1 MKLAGII
8 TAAVM
13 AALLAGCSGGEDPAL
28 KGLPSNPVS
37 GADQVGV
44 KLKQTFAND
53 AELQTPIDEVTKALK
68 AHDLEGAAVGVMV
81 IQRQGAATRTYEQTL
96 VLNQLM
102 ANLQGNISS
111 GVANGD
117 PAAIKAAEALRAS
130 SMRGR

>member
-1 MKLAGII
+1 M
-8 TAAVM
+8 
-13 AALLAGCSGGEDPAL
+13 
-28 KGLPSNPVS
+28 
-37 GADQVGV
+37 

-111 GVANGD
+111 GVASGD

-130 SMRGR
+130 SMRGAR